1 MPGSIMILPGLNVS
15 RETEA
20 ELRRLVELVVKWTV
34 HINLV
39 SSSSIGDI
47 WNRHIL
53 DSAQLFNYL
62 PAAANHWVDLGSG
75 GGFPG
80 LVVGVIAK
88 ELAPGLRLTLVES
101 DQRKA
106 TFLRSAVRELN
117 LSIDVQTTR
126 IEFTNPLCADILS
139 ARALG
144 PLTQLLGHAQLH
156 LSTTGIGLFPKGK
169 TANQEIEVARRNWH
183 FDLTAHASMT
193 DEYAQILRIEK
204 ILHV

>member
-1 MPGSIMILPGLNVS
+1 MILPGLNVS
-15 RETEA
+15 RETDA
-20 ELRRLVELVVKWTV
+20 GLRRLVDLVVKWTV

-39 SSSSIGDI
+39 SSSSISDI
-47 WNRHIL
+47 WTRHVL

-62 PAAANHWVDLGSG
+62 PAGANHWVDLGSG

-88 ELAPGLRLTLVES
+88 ELAPGLQLTLVES

-106 TFLRSAVRELN
+106 TFLRSAARELD
-117 LSIDVQTTR
+117 LSVDVQTTR
-126 IEFTNPLCADILS
+126 IELASPLCADILS

-144 PLTQLLGHAQLH
+144 SLTQLLGHAKLH
-156 LSTTGIGLFPKGK
+156 MSTTGIGLFPKGR
-169 TANQEIEVARRNWH
+169 TANQEIEIARRNWR
-183 FDLTAHASMT
+183 FDLTSHASMT
-193 DEYAQILRIEK
+193 DEDAQILRIEN